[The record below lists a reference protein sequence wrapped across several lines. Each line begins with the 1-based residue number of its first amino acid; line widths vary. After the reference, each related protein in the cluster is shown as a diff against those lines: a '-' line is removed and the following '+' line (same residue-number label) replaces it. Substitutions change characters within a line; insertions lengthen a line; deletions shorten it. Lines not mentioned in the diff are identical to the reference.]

1 MHTFLGIHFKMMFA
15 SDGGLI
21 CFVNITQRISQA
33 WGWQVWECST
43 DHSALDHG
51 ECWTD
56 EAGAK
61 LVAIYESDLQRVQTS
76 FTPSKFLYETY
87 ACQGFLLVIANNQEL
102 DAYYREDLIWLNDLS
117 TKTWTCFQHL
127 QRRWQLRETTVFCV
141 SFDGMPFLG
150 AQGRIGTKLTVE
162 KFMANDAQ
170 LYRSFIYGHS

>member
-117 TKTWTCFQHL
+117 TKTWDLLPTSPEKVTIERNNSVLCEL
-127 QRRWQLRETTVFCV
+127 RRDAV
-141 SFDGMPFLG
+141 LG
-150 AQGRIGTKLTVE
+150 SSR
-162 KFMANDAQ
+162 
-170 LYRSFIYGHS
+170 